1 MIRHICMFKLKEENK
16 KENIEKALKLSDEL
30 LRPIDLLRGFDVV
43 VNSPEAP
50 ESNYELSLIFDFDS
64 MEDLNAYQAHENH
77 VKFGDFIKSVRTDRA
92 CIDYE
97 F

>member
-1 MIRHICMFKLKEENK
+1 MIRHICMFKLQEENRESNL
-16 KENIEKALKLSDEL
+16 KEVLKRTSILKDIPQIRNFE
-30 LRPIDLLRGFDVV
+30 VV
-43 VNSPEAP
+43 VNSKEAP

-64 MEDLNAYQAHENH
+64 MDDLNEYQKHPNH
-77 VKFGDFIKSVRTDRA
+77 IEFGDFIKSVRESRA

>member
-1 MIRHICMFKLKEENK
+1 MIRHICMFKLQEENK
-16 KENIEKALKLSDEL
+16 KSNLEEALKRTSILKEIPQI
-30 LRPIDLLRGFDVV
+30 RNFEVV
-43 VNSPEAP
+43 VNSDKAP

-64 MEDLNAYQAHENH
+64 MDDLNEYQKHPNH
-77 VKFGDFIKSVRTDRA
+77 IEFGNFIKSVRENRA

>member
-16 KENIEKALKLSDEL
+16 EQNIQEFIDRAQSLKVLPM
-30 LRPIDLLRGFDVV
+30 LRHFEVV
-43 VNSPEAP
+43 SNFKEAP
-50 ESNYELSLIFDFDS
+50 ESNYDVSLIFDFDS
-64 MEDLNAYQAHENH
+64 MADLDAYQISPVH
-77 VKFGDFIKSVRTDRA
+77 VEFGKFVGTVREERA